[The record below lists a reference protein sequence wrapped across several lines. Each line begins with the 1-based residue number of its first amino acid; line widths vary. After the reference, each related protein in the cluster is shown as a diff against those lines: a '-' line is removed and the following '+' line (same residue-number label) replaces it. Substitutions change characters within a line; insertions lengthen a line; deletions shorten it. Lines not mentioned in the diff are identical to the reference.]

1 MQRRRR
7 QRGEQR
13 ATLAP
18 GIWQDAEHG
27 WTSAAG
33 WRVGLAQ
40 GLLRGELRGEG
51 AQAIRDDPAAAA
63 AQGTIAATARSVE
76 GRRFF
81 LFRYFSFFF
90 LVHLEENKTR
100 VARNVMNLASFYK
113 GGSYLVLFTDYYV
126 EATQFIEI
134 KFKGRI

>member
-51 AQAIRDDPAAAA
+51 AEAVRDDPAAAA

-76 GRRFF
+76 GRRFLF
-81 LFRYFSFFF
+81 LFF
-90 LVHLEENKTR
+90 
-100 VARNVMNLASFYK
+100 
-113 GGSYLVLFTDYYV
+113 
-126 EATQFIEI
+126 
-134 KFKGRI
+134 RIWFV

>member
-51 AQAIRDDPAAAA
+51 AEAIRDDPAAAA

-81 LFRYFSFFF
+81 LFHYYYYF
-90 LVHLEENKTR
+90 LVHLEPIY
-100 VARNVMNLASFYK
+100 SIK
-113 GGSYLVLFTDYYV
+113 GIV
-126 EATQFIEI
+126 I
-134 KFKGRI
+134 

>member
-51 AQAIRDDPAAAA
+51 AEAIRDDPAAAA

-76 GRRFF
+76 GRRYFIYLFIYFLVRLEADKKGWGNKTSGESVTNAFGEF
-81 LFRYFSFFF
+81 LFR
-90 LVHLEENKTR
+90 
-100 VARNVMNLASFYK
+100 
-113 GGSYLVLFTDYYV
+113 G
-126 EATQFIEI
+126 
-134 KFKGRI
+134 